1 MNHESLWY
9 ACTDIKVVVK
19 VNSVHRVYSLYTE
32 STMHNSVS
40 LLTLF
45 WRRYLDQLCLPTEP
59 SISDKNDHILLH
71 AIFFFF
77 PPCYLPTHTSLYA
90 LYCSTPPLFN
100 PPPPPPPLPS
110 LIPYLKYNS

>member
-19 VNSVHRVYSLYTE
+19 VNPVHRVCSLYTE

-77 PPCYLPTHTSLYA
+77 PPCYYPPTHPYTPYIVPPHLSL
-90 LYCSTPPLFN
+90 T
-100 PPPPPPPLPS
+100 PPPPPLPS
-110 LIPYLKYNS
+110 LIPYLKYNSL